1 MVSGDGTGR
10 AHGWFAQRRTRGN
23 RGPPYRWAQQGR
35 ASGDPAHPP
44 GSTVTRLAAD
54 AAPRLLAAVLP
65 DGLGPSSPWWLV
77 SAVLAATGRRRGRR
91 AALRGLASVVA
102 TDLLLRRSGS
112 GAARPSRRSGTAP
125 PPYSG
130 TASAA
135 PSRQAAAAAAFVV
148 GAGTTEPVLGP
159 PMAGLAAA
167 LLRRRLRGG
176 DMGDVLAGGALGGA
190 VAMTGSRLVPAR
202 TPSPVRTVRPRAVPQ
217 APRPDGAG
225 VVVLVNPRSGSGRG
239 DRLGK
244 ALRSQL
250 PAADIV
256 TLQPGADVPGEFRA
270 AARRAEVLGVCG
282 GDGTVGAAA
291 QVAIEAGL
299 PLLVFPGGTFNHF
312 AADLGIERVADALS
326 ALRRGTAVRID
337 VGLAGER
344 LFLNTS
350 SLGSYPAFVAIRER
364 WEGRVGKPAAAV
376 IALWSAVRQQRPLR
390 LVVDGHEHAVAM
402 MFIGNGRYQPQGF
415 APSWRP
421 RLDDGRLD
429 LRMVTVAGRAP
440 LLRLALSILTGR
452 LGRSR
457 LYIEDDPVDVH
468 ISRPDG
474 PGLLASDGE
483 ITSGPAEMDYK
494 KLARALIVYR
504 SPVGALLER

>member
-1 MVSGDGTGR
+1 M
-10 AHGWFAQRRTRGN
+10 
-23 RGPPYRWAQQGR
+23 
-35 ASGDPAHPP
+35 
-44 GSTVTRLAAD
+44 
-54 AAPRLLAAVLP
+54 
-65 DGLGPSSPWWLV
+65 
-77 SAVLAATGRRRGRR
+77 
-91 AALRGLASVVA
+91 RGLASVVA
-102 TDLLLRRSGS
+102 TDALLRRSGS
-112 GAARPSRRSGTAP
+112 DAERRPRRFGRALLSHTRTVAGPPSRH
-125 PPYSG
+125 
-130 TASAA
+130 
-135 PSRQAAAAAAFVV
+135 AAAAAAFVV
-148 GAGTTEPVLGP
+148 GVGTTEPVLGLP
-159 PMAGLAAA
+159 TTGLAVT
-167 LLRRRLRGG
+167 LLRRRLRAG
-176 DMGDVLAGGALGGA
+176 DVGEVLAGGALGGA
-190 VAMTGSRLVPAR
+190 VAMTGSRLFPSR
-202 TPSPVRTVRPRAVPQ
+202 TPSPVRTVRPRPAPQ
-217 APRPDGAG
+217 PPRPDGAG
-225 VVVLVNPRSGSGRG
+225 VVILVNPRSGSGRG
-239 DRLGK
+239 GRLGE
-244 ALRSQL
+244 AVRSAL

-256 TLQPGADVPGEFRA
+256 TLQPGADVPSEFRE

-291 QVAIEAGL
+291 QVAIEAAL
-299 PLLVFPGGTFNHF
+299 PLLVLPGGTFNHF
-312 AADLGIERVADALS
+312 AADLGIDRMTDALA

-376 IALWSAVRQQRPLR
+376 IALWFAVRQQRPLR
-390 LVVDGHEHAVAM
+390 LVVDGHEHDVAM

-452 LGRSR
+452 LGYSR

-468 ISRPDG
+468 ITRPDG

-483 ITSGPAEMDYK
+483 ITLGPAEMDYK
-494 KLARALIVYR
+494 KLARSLIVYR
-504 SPVGALLER
+504 LSVGALFER